1 MPLKDRGIET
11 AYAAYILLRSNFLF
25 PKLYVPGT
33 RSSMMAGLPPCC
45 GKPLRNGDEMEE
57 LNVKKTHKIQIV
69 NRQTTN
75 LGGVTDVISFDER
88 EVVLETERG
97 MLTIRG
103 EGLHVSRLTLEK
115 GEVDVEGRV
124 DAFQYSDT
132 AASRGKEGSLISR
145 MFR

>member
-1 MPLKDRGIET
+1 
-11 AYAAYILLRSNFLF
+11 
-25 PKLYVPGT
+25 
-33 RSSMMAGLPPCC
+33 
-45 GKPLRNGDEMEE
+45 MEE
-57 LNVKKTHKIQIV
+57 LNAKKTHKIQIM

-75 LGGVTDVISFDER
+75 LSGVSDVISFDEK

-103 EGLHVSRLTLEK
+103 DGLHVSRLTLEK

-124 DAFQYSDT
+124 DAFQYSDG
-132 AASRGKEGSLISR
+132 AAGRGKESSLISR

>member
-1 MPLKDRGIET
+1 
-11 AYAAYILLRSNFLF
+11 
-25 PKLYVPGT
+25 
-33 RSSMMAGLPPCC
+33 
-45 GKPLRNGDEMEE
+45 MEE
-57 LNVKKTHKIQIV
+57 LNVKKTHKIQIL